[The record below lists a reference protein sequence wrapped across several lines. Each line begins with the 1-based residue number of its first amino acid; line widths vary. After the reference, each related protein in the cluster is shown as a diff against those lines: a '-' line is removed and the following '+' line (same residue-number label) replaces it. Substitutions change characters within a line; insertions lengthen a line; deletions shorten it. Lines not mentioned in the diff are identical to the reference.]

1 MENGPWDQEMKD
13 TALRR
18 VVKAVARGAFFLNVR
33 ADRGRRRLRGERP
46 YLLGGACQRCAACC
60 EAPAIRVHALVWL
73 APTLRRVF
81 LWWQETINGFV
92 LVEARRRERT
102 FVFRCTHFDRA
113 TRSCDSYA
121 SRPGMCRDYPR
132 ALLYQAHPQ
141 LLPGCGY
148 RPLARNADE
157 LRRALLASPLS
168 DEQRERLRHELF
180 LE

>member
-1 MENGPWDQEMKD
+1 MRDG
-13 TALRR
+13 ALRR
-18 VVKAVARGAFFLNVR
+18 TLKAVARGAFLLDVW
-33 ADRGRRRLRGERP
+33 ADRALRRLRGERS

-73 APTLRRVF
+73 APSLRRAF
-81 LWWQETINGFV
+81 LWWQRQVNGFE
-92 LVEARRRERT
+92 LVDARGRERT
-102 FVFRCTHFDRA
+102 FVFRCSHFDLA

-132 ALLYQAHPQ
+132 ALLHQTQPE

-148 RPLARNADE
+148 RPLARNAAE
-157 LRRALLASPLS
+157 LHRALSAGPLTEEQRARLRR
-168 DEQRERLRHELF
+168 DLF

>member
-1 MENGPWDQEMKD
+1 MRDG
-13 TALRR
+13 AIRR
-18 VVKAVARGAFFLNVR
+18 AVKAAALAAFYLNVW
-33 ADRGRRRLRGERP
+33 ADRGRRRALGERS
-46 YLLGGACQRCAACC
+46 YALGGACRRCAACC

-73 APTLRRVF
+73 APRLRRLF
-81 LWWQETINGFV
+81 LWWHETVNGFV

-113 TRSCDSYA
+113 SRACDSYA

-132 ALLYQAHPQ
+132 ALLFQPSPE

-148 RPLARNADE
+148 RPLARNAAE
-157 LRRALLASPLS
+157 LRRALDGAALS
-168 DEQRERLRHELF
+168 DEQRARLRSELH